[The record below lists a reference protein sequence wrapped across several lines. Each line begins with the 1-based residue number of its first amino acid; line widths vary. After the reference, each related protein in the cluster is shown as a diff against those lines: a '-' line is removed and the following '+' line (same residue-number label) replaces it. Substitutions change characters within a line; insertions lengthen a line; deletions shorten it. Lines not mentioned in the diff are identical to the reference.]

1 MAHDLATTNGK
12 PAVMYAGE
20 VPWHQLGTRL
30 DEPAT
35 AREAIEAAGLNYL
48 AELKDVQT
56 VDGTPVPQRKAV
68 VRSDTGDVLGVVGK
82 SYVPVQNYQAFGFLD
97 AIVAEGGLRYH
108 TAGALGNG
116 ERVWM
121 LAKLPDHIRVKGSDD
136 LVEKFLL
143 LSNSHDGS
151 TALRTL
157 FTPIRVVCQNTLNL
171 ALREGRNQGMSIL
184 HKGDLTGKIR
194 EAQRVLGL
202 AERFY
207 DDAAAKIDILASHY
221 PTVDQV
227 QRYFESLYPDPTD
240 ADNSRAKRVR
250 GNLTQIFETG
260 IGLDMPAIKGTSWAA
275 FNAVTEWVDHHRP
288 TRAADPTERASRRLE
303 SAWWGSGATLKAK
316 AWNQALSLALSI

>member
-1 MAHDLATTNGK
+1 MAHNLATTNGRT
-12 PAVMYAGE
+12 AMMYAGE
-20 VPWHQLGTRL
+20 VPWHGLGTRL
-30 DEPAT
+30 VEPAT

-48 AELKDVQT
+48 AELKDIQT
-56 VDGTPVPQRKAV
+56 DDGTPVPQRKAV

-82 SYVPVQNYQAFGFLD
+82 SYIPVQNHQAFGFLD

-108 TAGALGNG
+108 TAGALRKG
-116 ERVWM
+116 ERVWL
-121 LAKLPDHIRVKGSDD
+121 LAKLPDHIRVKNSDD
-136 LVEKFLL
+136 LVEKYLL

-157 FTPIRVVCQNTLNL
+157 FSPIRVVCQNTMNL
-171 ALREGRNQGMSIL
+171 ALREGRNQGISIL
-184 HKGDLTGKIR
+184 HKGDLASKIR

-227 QRYFESLYPDPTD
+227 QRYFESLYPDPSD

-250 GNLTQIFETG
+250 ETLTG
-260 IGLDMPAIKGTSWAA
+260 IFDTGVGLDMPEIKGTTWAA

-288 TRAADPTERASRRLE
+288 TRAANPTDRASRRLE
-303 SAWWGSGATLKAK
+303 SAWFGSGARLKAK
-316 AWNQALSLALSI
+316 AWSQALSLALSV

>member
-1 MAHDLATTNGK
+1 MAHDLATTNRK
-12 PAVMYAGE
+12 PAMMYAGE

-56 VDGTPVPQRKAV
+56 TNGTPVPQRKAV

-97 AIVAEGGLRYH
+97 AIVADGGLRYH
-108 TAGALGNG
+108 TAGGLGKG

-171 ALREGRNQGMSIL
+171 ALREGRNQGISIL
-184 HKGDLTGKIR
+184 HKGDLVGKIR

-207 DDAAAKIDILASHY
+207 DDAAAKIDILASHC

-250 GNLTQIFETG
+250 ENLTQIFETG

-288 TRAADPTERASRRLE
+288 TRAADPTERASRRLK